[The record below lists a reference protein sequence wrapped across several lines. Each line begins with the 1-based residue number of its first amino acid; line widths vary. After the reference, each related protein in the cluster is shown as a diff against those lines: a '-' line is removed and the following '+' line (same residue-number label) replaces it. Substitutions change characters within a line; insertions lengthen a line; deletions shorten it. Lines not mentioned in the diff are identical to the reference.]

1 MNSTSLSTGMG
12 YQIAWADT
20 EALPGR
26 VKEEPYKFY
35 FNDSQVV
42 LKASLITWFPS
53 SLLITHSSE
62 GRTTDI

>member
-1 MNSTSLSTGMG
+1 MNSTSLSTGMRHHTV
-12 YQIAWADT
+12 WAPT

-42 LKASLITWFPS
+42 LKASLIT
-53 SLLITHSSE
+53 
-62 GRTTDI
+62 